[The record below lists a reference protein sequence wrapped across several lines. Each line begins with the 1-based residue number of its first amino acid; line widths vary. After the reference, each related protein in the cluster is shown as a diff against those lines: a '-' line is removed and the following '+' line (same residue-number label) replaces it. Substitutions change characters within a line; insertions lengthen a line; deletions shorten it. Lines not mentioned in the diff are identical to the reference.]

1 MGRYLLS
8 GVCLICLVLGACAGN
23 GAVTGSSAIQIND
36 PWVKA
41 IGGMVMPGM
50 GAPTPEP
57 TRPSDAQRKAPIDTA
72 LYLTIRSTG
81 TAADRL
87 VGASTS
93 VATRA
98 ELHTVEKKGNDMV
111 MYQVPAV
118 DVPAGGEVQL
128 KPGSFHV
135 MLFGLTRDLKEGDTV
150 DVSLQFEKA
159 GTVPVRAVVRKP

>member
-1 MGRYLLS
+1 
-8 GVCLICLVLGACAGN
+8 
-23 GAVTGSSAIQIND
+23 
-36 PWVKA
+36 
-41 IGGMVMPGM
+41 
-50 GAPTPEP
+50 
-57 TRPSDAQRKAPIDTA
+57 
-72 LYLTIRSTG
+72 
-81 TAADRL
+81 
-87 VGASTS
+87 
-93 VATRA
+93 
-98 ELHTVEKKGNDMV
+98 MV